1 MSRFRST
8 VLVVATLAAAACASA
23 PSGPA
28 ITAAPLPRSFGLRA
42 GDMVRVRIWREPD
55 LSGDFIVDE
64 YGRVTLPLVG
74 ARQVLGE
81 SSESLQKKLETEF
94 ASSVKD
100 PSVQIVFMRRVSVQG
115 AVRTPGLY
123 PMDATMTVGDALAM
137 AGGRGPEAADAPLEL
152 WRDGTMLYGQ
162 VPTSVF
168 VGQLETRA
176 GDELR
181 MPRASWL
188 SRNGG
193 MNAASLIQIAVVTT
207 FSIIQIALLTR
218 R

>member
-1 MSRFRST
+1 MSRIRST
-8 VLVVATLAAAACASA
+8 VLAVATLVAAACASA

-28 ITAAPLPRSFGLRA
+28 ITAAPVPRSFGLRA

-74 ARQVLGE
+74 AKQVLGE
-81 SSESLQKKLETEF
+81 SSESLQKKLETDF

-100 PSVQIVFMRRVSVQG
+100 PSVQIVFLRRVSVQG
-115 AVRTPGLY
+115 AVRAPGLY

-137 AGGRGPEAADAPLEL
+137 AGGRGPDAADTALEL

-168 VGQLETRA
+168 IGQLETKA

-181 MPRASWL
+181 MPKWSWL
-188 SRNGG
+188 ARNG
-193 MNAASLIQIAVVTT
+193 MNTASLIQIGVLTT
-207 FSIIQIALLTR
+207 LSIIQIALITR
-218 R
+218 

>member
-1 MSRFRST
+1 MLRFRST
-8 VLVVATLAAAACASA
+8 VLAVATLAASACASA

-64 YGRVTLPLVG
+64 YGRVTLPLIG
-74 ARQVLGE
+74 AKQVLGE
-81 SSESLQKKLETEF
+81 SSEGLQKKLETDF
-94 ASSVKD
+94 SSSVKD
-100 PSVQIVFMRRVSVQG
+100 PSVQIVFLRRVSVQG

-137 AGGRGPEAADAPLEL
+137 AGGRGSDAGDTPLEL
-152 WRDGTMLYGQ
+152 WRDGAKLFGQ

-168 VGQLETRA
+168 IGQLETKA

-181 MPRASWL
+181 MPRGSWFA
-188 SRNGG
+188 RNG
-193 MNAASLIQIAVVTT
+193 MNAASLIQIGVLTT
-207 FSIIQIALLTR
+207 LSIIQIALITR
-218 R
+218 